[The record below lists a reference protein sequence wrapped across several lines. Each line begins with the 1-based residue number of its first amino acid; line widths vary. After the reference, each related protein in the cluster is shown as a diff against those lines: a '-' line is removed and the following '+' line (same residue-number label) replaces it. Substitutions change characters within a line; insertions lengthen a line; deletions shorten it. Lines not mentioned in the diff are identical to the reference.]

1 MNNMN
6 IQVVQELSGRYLKI
20 TVEEKTGDFGEE
32 VLRYNDMDGILRPQ
46 IRQIDNM
53 PQYLYEIGDQISLS
67 ELFKKGQLVAKDLKG
82 LIYQLVQRVEMV
94 SEYFLEGKDLVLI
107 SDYMFFDQ
115 WNKKLYVAYLDGY
128 GCDVGEGISKLL
140 ETCMDYMNHHDK
152 ELVFLVYGLHKV
164 SKGEHFCLKQLTDFM
179 GQKGMDG
186 RKREERPTIKPKVEK
201 SRTCTDQ
208 IPQPVAPKQQRA
220 TCNYVRV
227 AIYVTMGVAVFAAA
241 FFSGVLSEPVSG
253 SGEPDWMKAAILAL
267 VIVILEGYGIGKEW
281 TKDNSAGI
289 QPQGGS
295 WDDET
300 VILADSLSDE
310 TVVLSSNTSQAQYVN
325 FIPEDWQREEIKVRK
340 SPFFIGKNVE
350 RADGII
356 KEGEISRI
364 HAKVVMEEDGIFVI
378 DQESTNG
385 TYVNGIQ
392 LLPWERREIHKN
404 DVIGFSSI
412 YYKVEMD
419 L

>member
-6 IQVVQELSGRYLKI
+6 IEVVQELSGRYLKI
-20 TVEEKTGDFGEE
+20 AVEEKSGNFGEE
-32 VLRYNDMDGILRPQ
+32 VLRYNDIDGILRPK

-53 PQYLYEIGDQISLS
+53 PQYLYEIGDRISLS

-82 LIYQLVQRVEMV
+82 LIHQLIQRVEMV
-94 SEYFLEGKDLVLI
+94 SEYFLDGQDLVLI

-115 WNKKLYVAYLDGY
+115 RDKKLFVAYLDGY

-164 SKGEHFCLKQLTDFM
+164 SKGEHFCLKQLTDFI
-179 GQKGMDG
+179 GQKEADG
-186 RKREERPTIKPKVEK
+186 RSKREKSPVIKPEVGT
-201 SRTCTDQ
+201 SRTCMDRV
-208 IPQPVAPKQQRA
+208 PQPAASRQQRVSRSYA
-220 TCNYVRV
+220 RV
-227 AIYVTMGVAVFAAA
+227 AIYVAIGAAVFVAA
-241 FFSGVLSEPVSG
+241 FCSGLLSKPA
-253 SGEPDWMKAAILAL
+253 SGEPDSMKAAILAL

-281 TKDNSAGI
+281 TKDSSI
-289 QPQGGS
+289 ERKPEGGD
-295 WDDET
+295 WDDKT
-300 VILADSLSDE
+300 VVLADSLSDE
-310 TVVLSSNTSQAQYVN
+310 TVVLSDKASQAQYVN

-356 KEGEISRI
+356 GEGEISRI
-364 HAKVVMEEDGIFVI
+364 HAKVVMEADGVFVI

-385 TYVNGIQ
+385 TYVNGTQ

-419 L
+419 S

>member
-1 MNNMN
+1 MDNMN

-20 TVEEKTGDFGEE
+20 AVEKKAGDFGEE

-53 PQYLYEIGDQISLS
+53 PQYLYEIGDRISLS

-94 SEYFLEGKDLVLI
+94 SEYLLEGQDLVLI

-115 WNKKLYVAYLDGY
+115 RDKKLYVAYLDGY

-140 ETCMDYMNHHDK
+140 ETCIDYMNHHDK

-164 SKGEHFCLKQLTDFM
+164 SKGEHFCLKHLTDFI
-179 GQKGMDG
+179 GQKGMDSQ
-186 RKREERPTIKPKVEK
+186 RREERPTIKPREEK

-208 IPQPVAPKQQRA
+208 VLQPADSKQQRA
-220 TCNYVRV
+220 SHNYIRV
-227 AIYVTMGVAVFAAA
+227 AIYVAMGIAVFAAA
-241 FFSGVLSEPVSG
+241 FCSGVLSEPA

-267 VIVILEGYGIGKEW
+267 VIVILEGYVIGKER
-281 TKDNSAGI
+281 TKHNLTRM
-289 QPQGGS
+289 QPQGEN
-295 WDDET
+295 WDDKT
-300 VILADSLSDE
+300 VVLADSLSDE
-310 TVVLSSNTSQAQYVN
+310 TVVLSGTTSQTQYVN

-356 KEGEISRI
+356 KEGEISRV
-364 HAKVVMEEDGIFVI
+364 HAKVVMEEDGVFVI

-392 LLPWERREIHKN
+392 LLPWERRKIHKD